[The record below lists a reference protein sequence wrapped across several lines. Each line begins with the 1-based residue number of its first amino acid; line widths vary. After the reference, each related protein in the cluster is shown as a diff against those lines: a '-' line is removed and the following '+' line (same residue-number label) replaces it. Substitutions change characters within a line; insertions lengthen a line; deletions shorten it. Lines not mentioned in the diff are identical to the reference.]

1 MAWMQFSH
9 GIRLEPT
16 ATKLPEALVVLL
28 HDFGGSAAMLTAK
41 VARWATTVPATAFV
55 ALDGV
60 ERPEAAA
67 DAPTARMSA
76 AGGAGSALTTGLDCA
91 ARDLELLLDQ
101 QLRSY
106 RLEPS
111 RLVLVGF
118 GYGGSVALHLAV
130 HRGWSC
136 AGVLAYSA
144 KVVHPLPRN
153 VRAHSKVRLIEC
165 IGDGHV
171 GYSSVRDVVTLL
183 TDRGIDARGVLLAG
197 SVFSDAAIRHGG
209 AYLVELVATAQR
221 GGHFQSKREND
232 HA

>member
-9 GIRLEPT
+9 GIRLDPT

-41 VARWATTVPATAFV
+41 LARWATMVPATAFV

-60 ERPEAAA
+60 ERPE
-67 DAPTARMSA
+67 SA
-76 AGGAGSALTTGLDCA
+76 TDGAMDGALANGAGGGVAGIARA
-91 ARDLELLLDQ
+91 AQDLELLVDQ

-106 RLEPS
+106 RLGPN
-111 RLVLVGF
+111 RLVLAGF
-118 GYGGSVALHLAV
+118 GYGGTVALHLLL
-130 HRGWSC
+130 HRGWTC
-136 AGVLAYSA
+136 AGVLAYGA
-144 KVVHPLPRN
+144 KVVRPLPGSLQ
-153 VRAHSKVRLIEC
+153 VQSKVRLIEC

-171 GYSSVRDVVTLL
+171 GYGSVREVVSLL
-183 TDRGIDARGVLLAG
+183 TDRGIDARGVLLGG

-221 GGHFQSKREND
+221 GADRFQSNSETH